1 MSPGGTGINF
11 GGTVNSA
18 ETASL
23 DAVAVVIPVHN
34 EEQHVVRA
42 LEAVRAAVDFL
53 KARRPGI
60 DARVMVVL
68 DACTDNSGFL
78 ARRFAAAD
86 PRFIVMDAA
95 FRCVGKS
102 RRAGIEALWDG
113 PCDAGSAVP
122 ASRLWLANTDAD
134 SCVPR
139 NWLVRQVALADAG
152 ADVVLGS
159 VEPDAEGMDPDLV
172 RRWHFRHPLGEDHP
186 HVFGANLGV
195 RADAYVATGGFPA
208 VDSGEDRLLVTRLR
222 RGGARILATDSTRV
236 LTSGRTEA
244 RAPRGFAGYLLSLT
258 REPAVLEPAV
268 LEG

>member
-34 EEQHVVRA
+34 EEQHVERA

-122 ASRLWLANTDAD
+122 ACLWGKPRGPGRRLRGNRRVSGCGLGGRPAPGDAAPARRSAHLGHGQHACAD
-134 SCVPR
+134 LRPDRGQGAPGVCGLP
-139 NWLVRQVALADAG
+139 ALAYPRTRCPG
-152 ADVVLGS
+152 TRCPG
-159 VEPDAEGMDPDLV
+159 
-172 RRWHFRHPLGEDHP
+172 
-186 HVFGANLGV
+186 
-195 RADAYVATGGFPA
+195 
-208 VDSGEDRLLVTRLR
+208 RLT
-222 RGGARILATDSTRV
+222 
-236 LTSGRTEA
+236 TEA
-244 RAPRGFAGYLLSLT
+244 GGKRRKRGAAAVHGSTPIAGGTNPS
-258 REPAVLEPAV
+258 
-268 LEG
+268 